1 MLVGTDQT
9 NWIPYTFKSSF
20 HFCTENTKV
29 KRNSL
34 ESSDVDR
41 LWLQI
46 RENTLSQSGVLVT
59 AILHTAIE

>member
-1 MLVGTDQT
+1 MLVGIDQT
-9 NWIPYTFKSSF
+9 NWIPYTFKSSI

-41 LWLQI
+41 LWLQTQ
-46 RENTLSQSGVLVT
+46 ENTLSQTDVLVT
-59 AILHTAIE
+59 AILHTASE